1 MVMFEKMLV
10 CLDGSPLSEQIVPYA
25 LKQAQLSHCEVVLV
39 HVISEPFFITPGV
52 PGVPGYPV
60 QTDSMVKQLGQNL
73 ENARKYLNH
82 IGLAFRKLGLKVT
95 NITLEGAAGEL
106 IVEYANK
113 NKIDLIAMATHG
125 RSGITRAVMGSVAD
139 YVLKEVTLPLL
150 LIKPQP
156 EKPK

>member
-1 MVMFEKMLV
+1 MFEKMLV

-25 LKQAQLSHCEVVLV
+25 LKQAQLSHCEVVLL
-39 HVISEPFFITPGV
+39 HVISEPFLIMPGV
-52 PGVPGYPV
+52 PGAPGYPV
-60 QTDSMVKQLGQNL
+60 QTDSMVKQLGQDL

-82 IGLAFRKLGLKVT
+82 IALSFRKLGLKVT
-95 NITLEGAAGEL
+95 SITLEGPAGEL
-106 IVEYANK
+106 IVKYANE
-113 NKIDLIAMATHG
+113 NKIDLIAIATHG
-125 RSGITRAVMGSVAD
+125 RSGITRAVMGSVVD